1 MIDFPD
7 GPKLGGGVLRCANYS
22 AHLGRWA
29 VPVTMDDW
37 ELVCGIDGCF

>member
-7 GPKLGGGVLRCANYS
+7 GPKHRGVLRCANYS

-37 ELVCGIDGCF
+37 ELVCGLDGCF